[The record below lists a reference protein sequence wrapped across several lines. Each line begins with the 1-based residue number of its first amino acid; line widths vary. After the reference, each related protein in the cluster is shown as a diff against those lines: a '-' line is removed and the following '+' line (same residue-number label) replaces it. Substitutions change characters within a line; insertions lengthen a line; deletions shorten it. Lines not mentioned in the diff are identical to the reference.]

1 MEANVIRA
9 GNYNVYF
16 NEEGTDFINRIVAEK
31 RPSKLFLLVD
41 SHTNEKCLPVFL
53 PTLITDIPIEI
64 IEIEAGELHKNLDT
78 CTQVWHALSELGA
91 DRKSLLI
98 NVGGGVVTDLGGF
111 VASTYMRGVPF
122 INVPTSLLAMVDASV
137 GGKTGVDLGS
147 LKNLV
152 GVINN
157 PLGVVIDSQ
166 YLGTLPVEE
175 LRSGMAEMFK
185 HGLIRSEAYWDKM
198 CDLRSLSLADLDS
211 LIHESVVIKNEVVMQ
226 DPKECGLR
234 KILNYGHTLGHAIES
249 YCLENPNRQCLLHGE
264 AIAIGIVL
272 ATYLSVKKLGFP
284 KDKCDKVKSVLGEY
298 FSKQTFHKE
307 DIEDICELMR
317 FDKKNVAGRVHF
329 VLLEEIGKPKTD
341 CVVPEKEI
349 YEAFEYYSASHT
361 RR

>member
-1 MEANVIRA
+1 
-9 GNYNVYF
+9 
-16 NEEGTDFINRIVAEK
+16 
-31 RPSKLFLLVD
+31 
-41 SHTNEKCLPVFL
+41 
-53 PTLITDIPIEI
+53 
-64 IEIEAGELHKNLDT
+64 
-78 CTQVWHALSELGA
+78 
-91 DRKSLLI
+91 
-98 NVGGGVVTDLGGF
+98 
-111 VASTYMRGVPF
+111 
-122 INVPTSLLAMVDASV
+122 
-137 GGKTGVDLGS
+137 
-147 LKNLV
+147 
-152 GVINN
+152 
-157 PLGVVIDSQ
+157 
-166 YLGTLPVEE
+166 
-175 LRSGMAEMFK
+175 
-185 HGLIRSEAYWDKM
+185 
-198 CDLRSLSLADLDS
+198 
-211 LIHESVVIKNEVVMQ
+211 MQ

-284 KDKCDKVKSVLGEY
+284 KNKCDKVKNVLGEY